1 MNKTPSVMRVNA
13 SMTNMLGGSGHRHAP
28 RHKFRYFT
36 EFTLT
41 KGLLYGT
48 VLAYV
53 LAVCIVVLLETVL
66 DDEQLH
72 CNERAALDSSLTN
85 VLWTNHTE
93 YANTAFRYDPCRYV
107 RFARLLWLTR
117 EECAFGRSLV
127 ASVLMGGI
135 VGWERRQADRPAGI
149 RTMALVSLGACLFS
163 INSTFAFRNGPM
175 GWDASRVSA
184 AIPSGVGFLGAGLI
198 FKQADKDQATGDT
211 THVVHGLTTSASLWI
226 VRVALHT
233 RETARLW
240 CSAASTRWRVIG
252 FSRLTSFAS
261 YHSRRQWEWLVRE
274 NCTFPP
280 PFR

>member
-1 MNKTPSVMRVNA
+1 MNKTPSIMRVNA
-13 SMTNMLGGSGHRHAP
+13 STTNIFGSGVHHRHSGP
-28 RHKFRYFT
+28 HQHRPFRYFT

-53 LAVCIVVLLETVL
+53 LAVCIVVVLETIL
-66 DDEQLH
+66 SDEQLH
-72 CNERAALDSSLTN
+72 CNVRTLDALTVLLSSNT
-85 VLWTNHTE
+85 TE
-93 YANTAFRYDPCRYV
+93 YANTAFRYDPCRYI

-127 ASVLMGGI
+127 ASVLLGGI
-135 VGWERRQADRPAGI
+135 VGWERREADRPAGI

-175 GWDASRVSA
+175 GWDSSRVSA

-226 VRVALHT
+226 VRV
-233 RETARLW
+233 
-240 CSAASTRWRVIG
+240 
-252 FSRLTSFAS
+252 
-261 YHSRRQWEWLVRE
+261 
-274 NCTFPP
+274 
-280 PFR
+280 

>member
-1 MNKTPSVMRVNA
+1 MNKTPSMMRANA
-13 SMTNMLGGSGHRHAP
+13 STSHIFGSSSSNSGVHHRRGPP
-28 RHKFRYFT
+28 RPKFRYFT

-53 LAVCIVVLLETVL
+53 LAVCLVVLLEMVL

-72 CNERAALDSSLTN
+72 CNVRTLDSLTI
-85 VLWTNHTE
+85 VLTNHTD

-127 ASVLMGGI
+127 ASVLLGGI

-175 GWDASRVSA
+175 GWDSSRVSA

-226 VRVALHT
+226 VRIT
-233 RETARLW
+233 RNNGARFVGVFWVSHCVL
-240 CSAASTRWRVIG
+240 S
-252 FSRLTSFAS
+252 S
-261 YHSRRQWEWLVRE
+261 YDSRRPWGWPVRE